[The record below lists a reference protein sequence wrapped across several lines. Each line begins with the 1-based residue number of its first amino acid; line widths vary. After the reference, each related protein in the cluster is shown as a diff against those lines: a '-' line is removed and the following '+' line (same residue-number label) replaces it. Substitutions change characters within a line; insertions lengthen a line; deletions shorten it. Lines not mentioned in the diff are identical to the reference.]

1 ALPVPAANV
10 FDIPE
15 KARAEIQPFPVTM
28 HHYAEGELPP
38 SMTAAAVP
46 HSRRGRGRVALHQRA
61 TRMAHAAHAAPAA
74 ASRHQAARTAAG
86 KRAVH
91 VASLKKRKI

>member
-1 ALPVPAANV
+1 VPAADL

-15 KARAEIQPFPVTM
+15 KTRAEIQPFPVTM

-38 SMTAAAVP
+38 SMKTASEP
-46 HSRRGRGRVALHQRA
+46 RTRYRRGSRVAVRQRA
-61 TRMAHAAHAAPAA
+61 TRVAHVAPAA
-74 ASRHQAARTAAG
+74 AAKHQATATG